1 MATDAGC
8 LLGLASGSGPATD
21 FTLFLF
27 LICSQS
33 NGFTR
38 TRKSEREKINVEIY
52 LYTCVCVCAAVFDLY
67 SRIKGMYTVCLTSVW
82 EHLLLV
88 YLRIKE
94 KKLVKD
100 ESQDIDRAINQS
112 LEKSKIIFH
121 RFEGVQRPCV
131 SLWRRELSSSYFG
144 NQN

>member
-1 MATDAGC
+1 M
-8 LLGLASGSGPATD
+8 
-21 FTLFLF
+21 
-27 LICSQS
+27 
-33 NGFTR
+33 
-38 TRKSEREKINVEIY
+38 
-52 LYTCVCVCAAVFDLY
+52 CVCVCAAVFDLY